1 MRPAGHG
8 GVNVIAGIAAAAL
21 LWLATSALTQA
32 QTSPT
37 DGQFQIAYLRPD
49 TPALKPAEA
58 LVKEYRILE
67 RTRGSLS
74 FVELP
79 RPLLL
84 RFAECKD
91 EDAWYDPK
99 EHTVTFCYE
108 LVAHIQK
115 IAPRRSQE
123 GVARQEA
130 IVGSVVFSLLHEIG
144 HALIDMLEWPVLGRE
159 EDAADQLAAYML
171 LQLDKPLP
179 QKLIG
184 GAAWMWGQEA
194 RSDKP
199 DREDFA
205 DVHSLSAQR
214 FFNLL
219 CIAYGADPNTFSFL
233 TKKRYLPPSR
243 AQGCGHEYKRLSFA
257 VQKVF
262 MGHIDRAL
270 LEDMR
275 QHNRKDSEKTASGDT
290 R

>member
-8 GVNVIAGIAAAAL
+8 GVNVIAGIAAAAV
-21 LWLATSALTQA
+21 LWFATSALTQA

-115 IAPRRSQE
+115 IAPRRS
-123 GVARQEA
+123 
-130 IVGSVVFSLLHEIG
+130 
-144 HALIDMLEWPVLGRE
+144 
-159 EDAADQLAAYML
+159 
-171 LQLDKPLP
+171 
-179 QKLIG
+179 
-184 GAAWMWGQEA
+184 
-194 RSDKP
+194 
-199 DREDFA
+199 
-205 DVHSLSAQR
+205 
-214 FFNLL
+214 
-219 CIAYGADPNTFSFL
+219 
-233 TKKRYLPPSR
+233 
-243 AQGCGHEYKRLSFA
+243 
-257 VQKVF
+257 
-262 MGHIDRAL
+262 
-270 LEDMR
+270 
-275 QHNRKDSEKTASGDT
+275 
-290 R
+290 